1 MALPSNTTLVETL
14 GEGTFGTVYVARLQ
28 EGAIE
33 RTVVLKV
40 LKSAW
45 ADNED
50 ILSRSKDEAAL
61 LARLNHDNIIKVEQ
75 LTSIQGR
82 PAVVMEYVRGLTLD
96 VVLKRHGAIPVGV
109 VLQIVARVAAALDAA
124 FNKIPPGM
132 DSPLCV
138 VHRDI
143 KPSNII
149 LSVNGAVKVLDF
161 GTARGEFGAREA
173 ETVSVTLGSP
183 RYMAPERFDGVN
195 SGAAIDIYAL
205 GITFYELLGGRSMG
219 RLPLNPDRQ
228 KAKVEK
234 ALEALRPEKGGGKDL
249 DALLKLLKDCLAYQ
263 AEDRVSAAD
272 FRKRALKILS
282 RLSGATVT
290 LDVFS
295 ETVVEPI
302 WESRKKTAVIPIGQ
316 SDDGLFSDQG
326 SSLSMAKGG
335 RSGLSGHSAASSL
348 VVAAGGSRKVA
359 MLLAGG
365 ITMALIGLLMLKNAQ
380 NSPDSQPIDP
390 SKTEEQVVQEDQT
403 PQPALALPGPITDSI
418 VPTETP
424 GENENSADEEL
435 PEEESSKAQEPEK
448 ATAVKAAPTLPK
460 GDPISFRM
468 ASLPAG
474 AQIQVGG
481 ATFSLPA
488 TSSDLPAGTYATSIQ
503 FPSGTEFTCTIT
515 ASDGKTLLFRE
526 KNQVCP

>member
-45 ADNED
+45 ADNAD
-50 ILSRSKDEAAL
+50 IMSRSKDEAAL

-82 PAVVMEYVRGLTLD
+82 PTVVMEYVRGLTLD

-109 VLQIVARVAAALDAA
+109 VLQIVARVASALDAA
-124 FNKIPPGM
+124 FNKVPPGM
-132 DSPLCV
+132 EAPLRV

-219 RLPLNPDRQ
+219 RLPLNPERQ
-228 KAKVEK
+228 KAKIEK
-234 ALEALRPEKGGGKDL
+234 ALNALRPKKGGGKDL
-249 DALLKLLKDCLAYQ
+249 DALLDLLKECLAYKP
-263 AEDRVSAAD
+263 EDRVDASA

-282 RLSGATVT
+282 HLSGATVT

-302 WESRKKTAVIPIGQ
+302 WENRKKNAVIPIGQ
-316 SDDGLFSDQG
+316 DDGGLFSDQISG
-326 SSLSMAKGG
+326 LSVATGTQ
-335 RSGLSGHSAASSL
+335 SGLSGHSAASSI
-348 VVAAGGSRKVA
+348 VVAAGGRRKV
-359 MLLAGG
+359 MLLLGG
-365 ITMALIGLLMLKNAQ
+365 GVAVALGGLLILKAM
-380 NSPDSQPIDP
+380 
-390 SKTEEQVVQEDQT
+390 QT
-403 PQPALALPGPITDSI
+403 PPPPPLPGPLTELAAQRTPQLPPSQTPSSQTPSSQL
-418 VPTETP
+418 PTP
-424 GENENSADEEL
+424 EL
-435 PEEESSKAQEPEK
+435 PEATTPSAEESKTPEPK
-448 ATAVKAAPTLPK
+448 QRTVVPQRPK
-460 GDPISFRM
+460 GDPIHFRM
-468 ASLPAG
+468 VSLPSG
-474 AQIQVGG
+474 AQLQMGG
-481 ATFSLPA
+481 KTFSLPNA
-488 TSSDLPAGTYATSIQ
+488 SSELPAGNYTVHLQ
-503 FPSGTEFTCTIT
+503 FPSGIT
-515 ASDGKTLLFRE
+515 TDCSVSVSEGQTLLFRE
-526 KNQVCP
+526 KGDKACP

>member
-40 LKSAW
+40 LKSEW

-82 PAVVMEYVRGLTLD
+82 PTVVMEYVRGLTLD

-132 DSPLCV
+132 DAPLRV

-149 LSVNGAVKVLDF
+149 ISVNGAVKVLDF
-161 GTARGEFGAREA
+161 GTAKGEFGAREA

-228 KAKVEK
+228 KAKIQK

-249 DALLKLLKDCLAYQ
+249 DALLDLLKDCLAYQ
-263 AEDRVSAAD
+263 AEDRVSASD

-316 SDDGLFSDQG
+316 DDGGLFSDQG
-326 SSLSMAKGG
+326 SGLSMTKGGRSG

-348 VVAAGGSRKVA
+348 VFAAGGSRKVA
-359 MLLAGG
+359 FLLTGG
-365 ITMALIGLLMLKNAQ
+365 VTMALIALLVLKNAQ
-380 NSPDSQPIDP
+380 TQSDNTSTPPTEKITAGDNTTTQP
-390 SKTEEQVVQEDQT
+390 KLV
-403 PQPALALPGPITDSI
+403 LPGPITERI
-418 VPTETP
+418 IPTETP
-424 GENENSADEEL
+424 VENSTDEVL
-435 PEEESSKAQEPEK
+435 PEDEKSKTQAPEK
-448 ATAVKAAPTLPK
+448 ATAVKTASTLPK
-460 GDPISFRM
+460 GEPVRFRM

-481 ATFSLPA
+481 STFSLPA
-488 TSSDLPAGTYATSIQ
+488 TSSDLPAGIYATSIR
-503 FPSGTEFTCTIT
+503 FPSGTEFNCTVT
-515 ASDGKTLLFRE
+515 ASEGKTLLFRE
-526 KNQVCP
+526 KDQVCP

>member
-1 MALPSNTTLVETL
+1 MALPSNTTLIETL

-50 ILSRSKDEAAL
+50 ILSRSRDEAAL

-82 PAVVMEYVRGLTLD
+82 PTVVMEYVRGLTLD

-109 VLQIVARVAAALDAA
+109 VLQIVARVASALDAA
-124 FNKIPPGM
+124 FNKVPPGM
-132 DSPLCV
+132 EAPLRV

-149 LSVNGAVKVLDF
+149 ISVNGAVKVLDF

-205 GITFYELLGGRSMG
+205 GISFYELLGGRSMG
-219 RLPLNPDRQ
+219 RLPLNPERQ
-228 KAKVEK
+228 KVKIEK
-234 ALEALRPEKGGGKDL
+234 ALNALRPKKGGGKDL
-249 DALLKLLKDCLAYQ
+249 DALLDLLKECLAYKP
-263 AEDRVSAAD
+263 ENRVTASD

-282 RLSGATVT
+282 HLSGATVT
-290 LDVFS
+290 LDVFA

-302 WESRKKTAVIPIGQ
+302 WENRKKSAVIPIGQ
-316 SDDGLFSDQG
+316 DDGGLFSDQG
-326 SSLSMAKGG
+326 SGLSMATGTQ
-335 RSGLSGHSAASSL
+335 SGLSGHSAASSI
-348 VVAAGGSRKVA
+348 VVAAGGGKKV
-359 MLLAGG
+359 MLLLGGG
-365 ITMALIGLLMLKNAQ
+365 IAVALGGLLALKAMQNQAEPGPQLPTPQLPSLQLPSLQLPTPQLPTPQLPESTAPEKKIESPEESKAPEPAQ
-380 NSPDSQPIDP
+380 QRRTVAP
-390 SKTEEQVVQEDQT
+390 QT
-403 PQPALALPGPITDSI
+403 PKGAPIH
-418 VPTETP
+418 
-424 GENENSADEEL
+424 
-435 PEEESSKAQEPEK
+435 
-448 ATAVKAAPTLPK
+448 
-460 GDPISFRM
+460 FRM
-468 ASLPAG
+468 ASLPPG
-474 AQIQVGG
+474 AQLQMGG
-481 ATFSLPA
+481 KTFSLPN
-488 TSSDLPAGTYATSIQ
+488 TSSELPAGNYTARIQ
-503 FPSGTEFTCTIT
+503 FPSGTAIDCSVRVSE
-515 ASDGKTLLFRE
+515 GQTLLFRE
-526 KNQVCP
+526 KGEKNCP

>member
-40 LKSAW
+40 LKSEW

-82 PAVVMEYVRGLTLD
+82 PTVVMEYVRGLTLD

-132 DSPLCV
+132 DAPLRV

-149 LSVNGAVKVLDF
+149 ISVNGAVKVLDF
-161 GTARGEFGAREA
+161 GTAKGEFGAREA

-228 KAKVEK
+228 KAKIQK

-249 DALLKLLKDCLAYQ
+249 DALLDLLKDCLAYQ
-263 AEDRVSAAD
+263 AEDRVSASD

-316 SDDGLFSDQG
+316 DDGGLFSDQG
-326 SSLSMAKGG
+326 SGLSMTKGG

-348 VVAAGGSRKVA
+348 VFAAGGSRKVA
-359 MLLAGG
+359 LLLAGG
-365 ITMALIGLLMLKNAQ
+365 VTLALTALLVLKNAQ
-380 NSPDSQPIDP
+380 TQSDNTPNPPKETTTGGDNKTIQPDL
-390 SKTEEQVVQEDQT
+390 K
-403 PQPALALPGPITDSI
+403 LPGPITDSI
-418 VPTETP
+418 IPTETP
-424 GENENSADEEL
+424 GETEKSTDEAL
-435 PEEESSKAQEPEK
+435 PEEEKSKTQEPEK
-448 ATAVKAAPTLPK
+448 ATTVKTGRTLPK
-460 GDPISFRM
+460 GEPVRFRM

-481 ATFSLPA
+481 STFSLPA
-488 TSSDLPAGTYATSIQ
+488 TSSDLPAGTYATSIR
-503 FPSGTEFTCTIT
+503 FPSGTEFNCTVT

>member
-40 LKSAW
+40 LKAAW
-45 ADNED
+45 ADNQD

-61 LARLNHDNIIKVEQ
+61 LARLNHDNIVKVEQ

-109 VLQIVARVAAALDAA
+109 VLQIVARVASALDAA
-124 FNKIPPGM
+124 YNKIPPGM
-132 DSPLCV
+132 DAPLRV

-195 SGAAIDIYAL
+195 SGASIDVYAL
-205 GITFYELLGGRSMG
+205 GVTFYELLGGRSMG
-219 RLPLNPDRQ
+219 RLPLNPERQ
-228 KAKVEK
+228 KAKIEK
-234 ALEALRPEKGGGKDL
+234 ALEALRPKEGGGKDL
-249 DALLKLLKDCLAYQ
+249 DALLNLLKECLAYLP
-263 AEDRVSAAD
+263 ENRVSAAD

-290 LDVFS
+290 LDVFA

-302 WESRKKTAVIPIGQ
+302 WENRKKSAVIPIGQ
-316 SDDGLFSDQG
+316 DDEGLFADQG
-326 SSLSMAKGG
+326 SGLSFATGTN
-335 RSGLSGHSAASSL
+335 SGLSGHSAASSL
-348 VVAAGGSRKVA
+348 VVAAGGGRKVLLLSSA
-359 MLLAGG
+359 GILLALG
-365 ITMALIGLLMLKNAQ
+365 GLLALKAMQTQTEEPQTNTTE
-380 NSPDSQPIDP
+380 PITKQKVSEP
-390 SKTEEQVVQEDQT
+390 AATVEKTEPKAEE
-403 PQPALALPGPITDSI
+403 TD
-418 VPTETP
+418 
-424 GENENSADEEL
+424 
-435 PEEESSKAQEPEK
+435 EK
-448 ATAVKAAPTLPK
+448 AAASSTEATQTESPTRAVPSVANRSPELPK
-460 GDPISFRM
+460 GDSIQFRM
-468 ASLPAG
+468 VSIPSK
-474 AQIQVGG
+474 AQLQIGG
-481 ATFSLPA
+481 KSFSLPA
-488 TSSDLPAGTYATSIQ
+488 SSNDLPAGDYATHLR
-503 FPSGTEFTCTIT
+503 FPSGTEFDCKV
-515 ASDGKTLLFRE
+515 SVSEGKTLLFRE
-526 KNQVCP
+526 KDKVCP